1 MQGHEMERIKNQYKG
16 AKPMNFMDEEVIEM
30 TKQARQKK
38 RLENI
43 ENQLL
48 HTDMV
53 KAIQDGQLKIEDET
67 IAFTEMSFYEDQIR
81 MCMPAA
87 FDVMEPELMDIK
99 YPSSRRP
106 DYIYTSESTSINVTL
121 KIMEQQVKEEELED
135 FTETMRNILQKT
147 QPTTKMLDIGMNE
160 VNGLQIGYF
169 DFITPALDNKIYNLM
184 FLFIVGKNV
193 TMGSVNCLK
202 KEMNIWKAIA
212 YGMMES
218 ISVKNKLLDGEGVVE

>member
-1 MQGHEMERIKNQYKG
+1 MK
-16 AKPMNFMDEEVIEM
+16 FMDEEVIEM
-30 TKQARQKK
+30 TKHARQKK
-38 RLENI
+38 RMENI

-48 HTDMV
+48 HTDIV
-53 KAIQDGQLKIEDET
+53 QAIKDGQLMIEDET
-67 IAFTEMSFYEDQIR
+67 IAFKEISFYEGQIR

-169 DFITPALDNKIYNLM
+169 DFISPALDNKIYNLM
-184 FLFIVGKNV
+184 FLFIVGEHV

-202 KEMNIWKAIA
+202 KEMDIWKPIA

-218 ISVKNKLLDGEGVVE
+218 IVVENKLLDGEGVVE

>member
-1 MQGHEMERIKNQYKG
+1 
-16 AKPMNFMDEEVIEM
+16 MNFMDEEVIEM
-30 TKQARQKK
+30 TKLARQKK
-38 RLENI
+38 RMENI

-48 HTDMV
+48 HTDIV
-53 KAIQDGQLKIEDET
+53 KAIKDGQLMIEDET
-67 IAFTEMSFYEDQIR
+67 IEFKEMSFYEDQIR
-81 MCMPAA
+81 MCMPAT

-135 FTETMRNILQKT
+135 FTEAMRNILQKT
-147 QPTTKMLDIGMNE
+147 QPTTKMLDIGMSE
-160 VNGLQIGYF
+160 VNDVQIGYF
-169 DFITPALDNKIYNLM
+169 DFISPALDNKIYNLM
-184 FLFIVGKNV
+184 FLFIVGENV

-202 KEMNIWKAIA
+202 KEMDIWKPIA

-218 ISVKNKLLDGEGVVE
+218 IYVENKLLDGEGVVE